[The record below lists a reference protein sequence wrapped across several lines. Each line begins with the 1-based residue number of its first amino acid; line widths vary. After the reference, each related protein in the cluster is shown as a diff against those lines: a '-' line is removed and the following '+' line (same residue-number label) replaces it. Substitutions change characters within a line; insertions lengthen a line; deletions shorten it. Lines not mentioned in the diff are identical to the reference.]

1 MSSESNSKVF
11 CIVGAGLSG
20 LVSAKYLLENNFQ
33 VIILEKSSNL
43 GGVWFSKSY
52 DGVRLQTTKKSYA
65 FSDFP
70 HFKSTKLYPDRH
82 ELVNYFNEYA
92 NKHNILKYCK
102 FDAEVISANFK
113 NDKWKIEYKTDN
125 FINKIDV
132 DFLIVASGLYTQPN
146 ISSTNILD
154 KSQIGKRV
162 FHSQSI
168 KSFKKFKNKKIV
180 IIGNGPT
187 GCDMASESSKF
198 TDSVTLLYRR
208 NRWIFRRYLWNAIS
222 TDFLLNRLL
231 MKIAKNIPK
240 FIFIIAVYIT
250 YYIVY
255 IFGHNEFTPDVCPP
269 FAPVTR
275 QNLVLNENIIKLI
288 KKGKIK
294 YMKSQNIS
302 VGDEVVMVG
311 SKKIKYDYCILATGY
326 KSNIK
331 FLNMESIPYLYKHI
345 IHPEIQNCGFIG
357 FAASFNWAQISEL
370 QIRWFIKYITG
381 QLPIKT
387 KGEMHE
393 NIQYKLENLNSKS
406 HDYHDLSILAFD
418 YCDELAKEI
427 NIKNKYSKYQLKYW
441 FTSPENDNWKTTN
454 S

>member
-1 MSSESNSKVF
+1 M
-11 CIVGAGLSG
+11 
-20 LVSAKYLLENNFQ
+20 
-33 VIILEKSSNL
+33 
-43 GGVWFSKSY
+43 
-52 DGVRLQTTKKSYA
+52 
-65 FSDFP
+65 P
-70 HFKSTKLYPDRH
+70 
-82 ELVNYFNEYA
+82 
-92 NKHNILKYCK
+92 
-102 FDAEVISANFK
+102 
-113 NDKWKIEYKTDN
+113 
-125 FINKIDV
+125 
-132 DFLIVASGLYTQPN
+132 
-146 ISSTNILD
+146 
-154 KSQIGKRV
+154 
-162 FHSQSI
+162 
-168 KSFKKFKNKKIV
+168 
-180 IIGNGPT
+180 
-187 GCDMASESSKF
+187 
-198 TDSVTLLYRR
+198 
-208 NRWIFRRYLWNAIS
+208 
-222 TDFLLNRLL
+222 
-231 MKIAKNIPK
+231 KNIPK